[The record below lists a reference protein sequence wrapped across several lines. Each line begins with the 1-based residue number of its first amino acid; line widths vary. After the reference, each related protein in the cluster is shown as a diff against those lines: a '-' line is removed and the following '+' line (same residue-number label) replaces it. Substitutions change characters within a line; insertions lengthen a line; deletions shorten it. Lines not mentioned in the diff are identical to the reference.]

1 MNIINIINYPYRRIG
16 IQPRLLESIGV
27 IYKFI
32 VLKLNLNI
40 KHPENEEDIGRKG

>member
-1 MNIINIINYPYRRIG
+1 MNIINIINYPYKKIG
-16 IQPRLLESIGV
+16 IQTRFLESMGV
-27 IYKFI
+27 IFKFI